1 MISINNKQLDGLC
14 YDFEYQVTDKDE
26 LANKIC
32 QPILGNCGHVSKVI
46 NGLASNPREV
56 DKKAVDFLIKELE
69 KRNVTKEDMYK
80 IDGWLFQMISW
91 LQLANQNKGNIFF
104 NNHLIHSLPCTDLMV
119 LL

>member
-32 QPILGNCGHVSKVI
+32 QLILGNCGHVSKVI

-56 DKKAVDFLIKELE
+56 DKKAVDFLNQIQLLYIMVICCQKSVLS
-69 KRNVTKEDMYK
+69 RS
-80 IDGWLFQMISW
+80 IISK
-91 LQLANQNKGNIFF
+91 AR
-104 NNHLIHSLPCTDLMV
+104 TA
-119 LL
+119 

>member
-32 QPILGNCGHVSKVI
+32 QLILGNCGHVSKVI

-91 LQLANQNKGNIFF
+91 LHVQMMLAQQFEIKYGQSF
-104 NNHLIHSLPCTDLMV
+104 LKWRME
-119 LL
+119 